1 MDRLLVKWE
10 TARRLL
16 PRAQIRNEGA
26 NAMGVLTVG
35 SGGAAC
41 VEALDRLNA
50 QDIRLDYCRVRAFPF
65 GDEVRDFIERHDV
78 VFVVEQNR
86 DAQLRSLL
94 MLDIHADPGK
104 LVSLLHYNGIPLGA
118 GFVVDGVL
126 NNMARGK
133 AA

>member
-1 MDRLLVKWE
+1 
-10 TARRLL
+10 
-16 PRAQIRNEGA
+16 
-26 NAMGVLTVG
+26 MGVLTVG